1 MGAAEARLFVREG
14 ARVAI
19 GDLLEDEGRKVEQEL
34 NEGGSKALFVKLDVT
49 HEDDWRRAIDST
61 VQLFG
66 RLDVLVN
73 NAAIA
78 RPERLLETTVEIWD
92 EIMSVNVKG
101 VFLGTRAAIPEMR
114 KSGGGSIVNIS
125 SGAGLTG
132 SRYGAAYHGSKGAVR
147 IFTKAAAVQYAR
159 ENIRVNSV
167 HPGSIDTP
175 MMAAAH
181 TDPERRRE
189 RLESIPLGR
198 VGTPEDV
205 AYGVLYLASDE
216 SSFVTGSE
224 LVIDGGRTAQ

>member
-34 NEGGSKALFVKLDVT
+34 NEGGRNALFVKLDVT
-49 HEDDWRRAIDST
+49 REGDWRRAIDST
-61 VQLFG
+61 VRHFG
-66 RLDVLVN
+66 RLDILVN

-78 RPERLLETTVEIWD
+78 RPERPLETTVDIWY
-92 EIMSVNVKG
+92 EVMSVNVKG

-132 SRYGAAYHGSKGAVR
+132 SGYGAAYHGSKGAVR
-147 IFTKAAAVQYAR
+147 IFTKAAAVQHAR
-159 ENIRVNSV
+159 DNIRANSV

-181 TDPERRRE
+181 ADLERRDGNVLSLSLWGAWANPKTWRME
-189 RLESIPLGR
+189 CCTWPLTSLPSSQG
-198 VGTPEDV
+198 
-205 AYGVLYLASDE
+205 AS
-216 SSFVTGSE
+216 S
-224 LVIDGGRTAQ
+224 